1 MVSFDVKAAA
11 KRLLVSFHN
20 KLVNG
25 LLYKFILSDE
35 EINDR
40 IRIANRLIAEW
51 EIQQGI
57 ML

>member
-1 MVSFDVKAAA
+1 MLQKHWEEFRTKSVIH
-11 KRLLVSFHN
+11 LTN
-20 KLVNG
+20 K
-25 LLYKFILSDE
+25 YKFILSDE